1 MSERAL
7 RIVMAALA
15 VVSVGIAAYLV
26 RAHYGGGSVACSTGG
41 CETVQKS
48 AYAEIFG
55 VPVAL
60 LGLLGSA
67 AILATL
73 LREGPAWRAAG
84 LALACSALVFAVY
97 LVIVQ
102 LAVIGAVCQWC
113 VANDAVVAIVAG
125 VAGRRAFTD
134 LRAEAGSRP
143 RSVARSFR

>member
-1 MSERAL
+1 MSDRAL
-7 RIVMAALA
+7 RLVMAAPA
-15 VVSVGIAAYLV
+15 MVSVGIAAYLV
-26 RAHYGGGSVACSTGG
+26 QAHYGGGSVVCSTGG

-48 AYAEIFG
+48 VYAEIFG

-73 LREGPAWRAAG
+73 LREGRAWRAAG
-84 LALACSALVFAVY
+84 LGLGFSALVFAVY

-125 VAGRRAFTD
+125 VAGWRAFAD
-134 LRAEAGSRP
+134 LRPDGGSRP
-143 RSVARSFR
+143 RSVRARRT